1 MAAGLRPVKFRV
13 FANLLYLYIGSKNLW
28 QPAITVESFKFCRGV
43 IKELAIFI
51 SKLSEMETLLVKL
64 KHEKARKLLQD
75 LEDLEILEV
84 KEAYNDKK
92 FRASKISDIK
102 NKVTLRMSEE
112 AINQQLSEIRNEWQS
127 NI

>member
-1 MAAGLRPVKFRV
+1 M
-13 FANLLYLYIGSKNLW
+13 
-28 QPAITVESFKFCRGV
+28 
-43 IKELAIFI
+43 ELAIFI
-51 SKLSEMETLLVKL
+51 NKLSEMETLLVKL

-92 FRASKISDIK
+92 SLASKISDIK
-102 NKVTLRMSEE
+102 NEVTLRMSEE